1 MLFYQWF
8 GSNMS
13 KISVQSVFS
22 RHNRRKLDELPYQV
36 LQLKGRILEEF
47 VLNFEWVYEK
57 LCGSDTYQ
65 VRNVLRRNFPSKSG
79 NSVNSRVCF
88 TMFGSTGTLKIYLT
102 LLILP
107 FF

>member
-1 MLFYQWF
+1 
-8 GSNMS
+8 MS
-13 KISVQSVFS
+13 KISVQAVFS

-65 VRNVLRRNFPSKSG
+65 VRCVIR
-79 NSVNSRVCF
+79 
-88 TMFGSTGTLKIYLT
+88 T
-102 LLILP
+102 
-107 FF
+107 